1 MRKLST
7 DLIKSGS
14 FTGSFS
20 GSIIGTITSASYSLT
35 SSYVA
40 GGFNLTTGSTY
51 SITSSWSNNSI
62 SSSYANTASN
72 LSPIAQD
79 LIPYTS
85 STYSLGSPTNKWKD
99 IYVSSGSVYIGNTV
113 LSTSA
118 SILYVDINPVV
129 TFNTASGQIQVAGI
143 TASLSASFSNT
154 SSLANTASYVL
165 NSISSSYA
173 LTASY
178 AMNGGGGGTSLITG
192 STYPITSSWSN
203 NAITAS
209 YALNA
214 SGGGGGTVQT
224 GSIANQT
231 ILYNVTTSQENTIT
245 GLDLSG
251 NKWNVAVIEEWN
263 SASIVG
269 DAYYNSCSLLLH
281 FSGSNGST
289 TFIDNSPNNFT
300 VTAANGAAIS
310 TTQNKFG
317 GASGYFDGSDDYINI
332 PDNSVFDFGSGD
344 FTIEYWEYRTS
355 SDNNRTVMS
364 RKNVTYT
371 PYMVGY
377 AWNGTLAFYASS
389 NGSSWTIVDLKMGS
403 IILNT
408 WTHYAVTRQGNTFRT
423 FQNGTLIASTT
434 STDTFPAGSSA
445 VEIGKWSIYYFA
457 GYLDELRITKGVAR
471 YTGSFTTSSIEFSN
485 NASVN
490 QYETKYVGLVGGL
503 NDTTV
508 DYGVEKLSDSSL
520 KIRKMS
526 VSGTPISGSPVL
538 SASVDRVYVNVLN
551 YNNVQTTAQS
561 ASYATTA
568 SYALNASGSGG
579 GATLTT
585 GSTYPITSSWSNNS
599 ISSSYVNLNNISSQL
614 AKAWVNF
621 NGTGTV
627 AIRDSYNVSSIT
639 DNGTGDYTVNFST
652 ALNNS
657 NYCALGSSRVVIGT
671 RTSIIGFSNYTTTS
685 IRLETINL
693 TNQLQDEDT
702 NCVAIF
708 SN

>member
-445 VEIGKWSIYYFA
+445 VGIGKWSIYYFA